1 MDNKVWLEH
10 WSRKPGVESSKLSR
24 VWLNISFLFYFAQ
37 FIKED
42 KTTES
47 LPSPRNLDQLLG
59 QAQQLSII
67 K

>member
-10 WSRKPGVESSKLSR
+10 WSRKPGVESVQSSHEAAS
-24 VWLNISFLFYFAQ
+24 IFLFYFAQ

-47 LPSPRNLDQLLG
+47 LPCPRNLDQLLG
-59 QAQQLSII
+59 QAQQPSII